1 MLFHFKAEEVIEN
14 TGEVG
19 EYIWGKV
26 GDMVLLIL
34 FFKREEFTTIERM
47 RRKQL

>member
-1 MLFHFKAEEVIEN
+1 MEK

-19 EYIWGKV
+19 EYVCGKV

-34 FFKREEFTTIERM
+34 FFNREEFTTIERM
-47 RRKQL
+47 RRTQI